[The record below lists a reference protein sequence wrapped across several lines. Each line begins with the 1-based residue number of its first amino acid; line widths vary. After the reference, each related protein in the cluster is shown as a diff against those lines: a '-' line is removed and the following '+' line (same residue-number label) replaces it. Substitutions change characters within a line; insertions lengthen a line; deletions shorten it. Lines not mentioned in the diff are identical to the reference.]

1 MYMNSF
7 IAIVM
12 ANNNKELYYEKFI
25 DIKKYIDIILND
37 WKALN

>member
-25 DIKKYIDIILND
+25 DMKIY
-37 WKALN
+37 

>member
-7 IAIVM
+7 ITIVM

-25 DIKKYIDIILND
+25 EMKIY
-37 WKALN
+37 